1 MTASIEAVPISAEA
15 FAPFG
20 DLIEPG
26 TIPAVL
32 INEGLCKRF
41 TDLARFDIEDGTL
54 GLSLFDAEIRVLPHR
69 LDLMERHPLGSQCF
83 VPLGGSSYLVIVAQ
97 DDGGAPGMP
106 RAFVAG
112 PEQPV
117 NIAKNTWHGVL
128 APISGSGLF
137 AVLDRIG
144 PGQNLEEHRL
154 REPVLVSLPG

>member
-1 MTASIEAVPISAEA
+1 MTLSIEAAPISAKA

-20 DLIEPG
+20 ELIEAG
-26 TIPAVL
+26 ATPAML

-54 GLSLFDAEIRVLPHR
+54 GLSLFDADIRALPLR

-83 VPLGGSSYLVIVAQ
+83 VPLGGSSYLVIVAH
-97 DDGGAPGMP
+97 DEGGTPGAP

-117 NIAKNTWHGVL
+117 NIARNTWHGVL
-128 APISGSGLF
+128 APISGTGLF

-144 PGQNLEEHRL
+144 TGQNLEEHRL
-154 REPVLVSLPG
+154 REPVFVSLPG

>member
-1 MTASIEAVPISAEA
+1 MTSAIEAVPISAEA

-20 DLIEPG
+20 DLVEPG
-26 TIPAVL
+26 DTPATL

-41 TDLARFDIEDGTL
+41 TDLAGFDVIDGKI
-54 GLSLFDAEIRVLPHR
+54 GLSLFDAEIRALPHT

-83 VPLGGSSYLVIVAQ
+83 VPMGNSSYLVIVAE
-97 DDGGAPGMP
+97 DDGGTPGAT

-112 PEQPV
+112 PDQPV
-117 NIAKNTWHGVL
+117 NIARNTSHGVL